1 MIKDNKLRFFKQYK
15 RNMSDDKTMKEKP
28 VIVKF
33 QTAQIVLRVKAFLVD
48 MFMIM
53 MPIMYICVYVF
64 LDGKD
69 SFQENQIS
77 KWLIMAI
84 FGFIVV
90 MFWTFKG
97 QTPGLKA
104 YNLKVVQ
111 INSGEKPS
119 LKVSIIRYVLF
130 LLVATTLILML
141 VPFFRKDGMSL
152 YDLWSKCQVIV
163 DKESVL

>member
-1 MIKDNKLRFFKQYK
+1 
-15 RNMSDDKTMKEKP
+15 
-28 VIVKF
+28 
-33 QTAQIVLRVKAFLVD
+33 
-48 MFMIM
+48 
-53 MPIMYICVYVF
+53 
-64 LDGKD
+64 
-69 SFQENQIS
+69 
-77 KWLIMAI
+77 
-84 FGFIVV
+84 